1 MARGGGQR
9 LRARSNQGHTDSYTR
24 RTVHDE
30 MRGSVVPPIDCQSTD
45 HTFMLPDPGP
55 QDRDRRLA
63 GTDLR
68 LVDFWT
74 WAYSDIAVNTV
85 RPILVEFLVADA
97 LGDTRPV
104 RTEWA
109 NFDIETPD
117 GIRVEVK
124 SSAYLQR
131 WPQRRLSMIRF
142 DRLAGRFVDPQTQ
155 ELADAP
161 TVRAD
166 VFVFAVQT
174 ATDPARYDAFDVAQ
188 WDFYVVGADRVEA
201 HGTRSVGL
209 AWVCATA
216 GRPVTLAELRDAVA
230 RAHAGC
236 RKGTPMT
243 PTASTSL
250 PEP

>member
-9 LRARSNQGHTDSYTR
+9 LRARSNQGRTDSYTR

-85 RPILVEFLVADA
+85 RPILVEFLVANA

-109 NFDIETPD
+109 NFDIDTPD

-124 SSAYLQR
+124 SSAYLQPPVAR
-131 WPQRRLSMIRF
+131 CTPRFSMRAGWPTPNRGPRCRS
-142 DRLAGRFVDPQTQ
+142 
-155 ELADAP
+155 AP
-161 TVRAD
+161 T
-166 VFVFAVQT
+166 T
-174 ATDPARYDAFDVAQ
+174 
-188 WDFYVVGADRVEA
+188 GAERMA
-201 HGTRSVGL
+201 
-209 AWVCATA
+209 
-216 GRPVTLAELRDAVA
+216 
-230 RAHAGC
+230 
-236 RKGTPMT
+236 
-243 PTASTSL
+243 
-250 PEP
+250 